1 MKAGTILSLRQPPT
15 AKQGGYKYNI
25 VNKGYIMDT
34 KIKENS
40 YLIDWLSFTIQ
51 TDIQGVGKK
60 AVREFLEQMNLD
72 TLPFAENETGRH
84 GYNRSLS
91 LQNYINVYYNEVK
104 FNEYDDN
111 NADKLD
117 RIIKMGVHFEFT
129 GQGCRI
135 LEQDRDWSDWFSLL
149 NGLNARY
156 SRIDIALDDFIGLLD
171 FDLMEDKIKKGEVI
185 SLSRTRNI
193 EASLDFK
200 KAEKLDNNGKSKG
213 KTIYFG
219 NKNSLMMIRFY
230 DKKREQQAKKIFCPF
245 EFWQRYEIVLKREK
259 AIDFVEKLR
268 SGENFSDLYLKV
280 MSGLIRFIEPSD
292 DKNKA
297 RWKTSPFWDDF
308 IKGSEPMK
316 LKRKNLDPSIFK
328 TISWVDQSVIGS
340 LQLLVEIAKMGDF
353 DLLELLK
360 NSQSRERSD
369 RQKTILGE
377 FDLLSEEQKQ
387 EIFNKIKEL
396 AI

>member
-1 MKAGTILSLRQPPT
+1 
-15 AKQGGYKYNI
+15 
-25 VNKGYIMDT
+25 MDT
-34 KIKENS
+34 KTKENS

-51 TDIQGVGKK
+51 TDINGVGKK
-60 AVREFLEQMNLD
+60 AVREFLEQMSLN

-104 FNEYDDN
+104 FNEYDEN
-111 NADKLD
+111 NSDKLD

-135 LEQDRDWSDWFSLL
+135 LEQDRDWADWFNLL
-149 NGLNARY
+149 DGLNARY

-245 EFWQRYEIVLKREK
+245 EFWQRYEIVLKRER

-297 RWKTSPFWDDF
+297 RWEISPFWDDF
-308 IKGSEPMK
+308 IKGSEPIK
-316 LKRKNLDPSIFK
+316 LERKNLDPSIFK
-328 TISWVDQSVIGS
+328 TISWMDQSVIGS
-340 LQLLVEIAKMGDF
+340 LQLLVEIAKMGNF
-353 DLLELLK
+353 DLLEILK
-360 NSQSRERSD
+360 NSKIREKSD
-369 RQKTILGE
+369 RQKSILNE

-387 EIFNKIKEL
+387 QIFNKIKDL
-396 AI
+396 AV

>member
-1 MKAGTILSLRQPPT
+1 
-15 AKQGGYKYNI
+15 
-25 VNKGYIMDT
+25 MDT

-51 TDIQGVGKK
+51 TDIDGVGKK
-60 AVREFLEQMNLD
+60 AVREFLEQMNLN

-104 FNEYDDN
+104 FNEYDEN
-111 NADKLD
+111 NAGKLD

-135 LEQDRDWSDWFSLL
+135 LEQDRDWVDWFNLL
-149 NGLNARY
+149 DGLNARY
-156 SRIDIALDDFIGLLD
+156 SRIDIALDDFVGLLD

-200 KAEKLDNNGKSKG
+200 KAEKLDNNGNSKG

-230 DKKREQQAKKIFCPF
+230 DKKREQQVKKIFCPF
-245 EFWQRYEIVLKREK
+245 EFWQRYEIVLKRER

-292 DKNKA
+292 DQNKA
-297 RWKTSPFWDDF
+297 RWEISPFWDDF
-308 IKGSEPMK
+308 IKGSEPIK
-316 LKRKNLDPSIFK
+316 LERKNLDPSIFK
-328 TISWVDQSVIGS
+328 TISWMDQSVIGS
-340 LQLLVEIAKMGDF
+340 LQLLVEIAKMGNF
-353 DLLELLK
+353 DLLEILK
-360 NSQSRERSD
+360 NSKIREKSD
-369 RQKTILGE
+369 RQKSILNE

-387 EIFNKIKEL
+387 QIFNKIKDL
-396 AI
+396 AV

>member
-1 MKAGTILSLRQPPT
+1 
-15 AKQGGYKYNI
+15 
-25 VNKGYIMDT
+25 MDT

-104 FNEYDDN
+104 FNEYDEN

-135 LEQDRDWSDWFSLL
+135 LEQDRDWSDWFDLL

-259 AIDFVEKLR
+259 AIDFVDKLR

-280 MSGLIRFIEPSD
+280 MSGLIRFVEPSD

-316 LKRKNLDPSIFK
+316 LERKNLDPSILK

-369 RQKTILGE
+369 RQKIILGE
-377 FDLLSEEQKQ
+377 FGLLSEEQKQ

>member
-1 MKAGTILSLRQPPT
+1 
-15 AKQGGYKYNI
+15 
-25 VNKGYIMDT
+25 MDT
-34 KIKENS
+34 KTKENS

-51 TDIQGVGKK
+51 TDIDGVGKK
-60 AVREFLEQMNLD
+60 AVQEFLEQMSLN

-104 FNEYDDN
+104 FNEYDEN
-111 NADKLD
+111 NAGKLD

-135 LEQDRDWSDWFSLL
+135 LEQDRDWVDWFNLL
-149 NGLNARY
+149 DGLNARY
-156 SRIDIALDDFIGLLD
+156 SRIDIALDDFVGLLD

-230 DKKREQQAKKIFCPF
+230 DKKREQEAKKIFCPY

-280 MSGLIRFIEPSD
+280 ISGLIRFVEPSD

-297 RWKTSPFWDDF
+297 RWKTSPFWNDF
-308 IKGSEPMK
+308 IEGSEPIK
-316 LKRKNLDPSIFK
+316 LERKNLDPSLDK
-328 TISWVDQSVIGS
+328 TIKWIDESVLGS
-340 LQLLVEIAKMGDF
+340 LQLLIEVAKKGDL

-360 NSQSRERSD
+360 NSRTREKSD
-369 RQKTILGE
+369 RQKSMLSE
-377 FDLLSEEQKQ
+377 FDLLNEEQKK

>member
-1 MKAGTILSLRQPPT
+1 
-15 AKQGGYKYNI
+15 
-25 VNKGYIMDT
+25 MDT
-34 KIKENS
+34 KTKENS

-51 TDIQGVGKK
+51 TDINGVGKK
-60 AVREFLEQMNLD
+60 AVREFLEQMNLNA
-72 TLPFAENETGRH
+72 LPFAENETGRH

-104 FNEYDDN
+104 FNEFDEN
-111 NADKLD
+111 NAGKLD

-135 LEQDRDWSDWFSLL
+135 LEQDRDWSDWFNLL
-149 NGLNARY
+149 NDLNVRY

-259 AIDFVEKLR
+259 AIDFVEKLK

-280 MSGLIRFIEPSD
+280 MSGLIRFVEPSD

-308 IKGSEPMK
+308 IKGSEPIK
-316 LKRKNLDPSIFK
+316 LERKNLDPSLDK
-328 TISWVDQSVIGS
+328 TIKWVSESVLGS
-340 LQLLVEIAKMGDF
+340 LQLLIEVAKKGDL

-360 NSQSRERSD
+360 NSRVREKSD
-369 RQKTILGE
+369 RQKSMLSE
-377 FDLLSEEQKQ
+377 FDLLNEEQKQ
-387 EIFNKIKEL
+387 EIFNKIKDL
-396 AI
+396 TI

>member
-1 MKAGTILSLRQPPT
+1 
-15 AKQGGYKYNI
+15 
-25 VNKGYIMDT
+25 MDT

-51 TDIQGVGKK
+51 TDIDGVGKK
-60 AVREFLEQMNLD
+60 AVREFLEQMNLN

-91 LQNYINVYYNEVK
+91 LQNYINVYYNELK
-104 FNEYDDN
+104 FNEYDEN

-135 LEQDRDWSDWFSLL
+135 LEQDRDWVDWFDLL
-149 NGLNARY
+149 NGLNVRY
-156 SRIDIALDDFIGLLD
+156 SRIDVALDDFIGLLD

-245 EFWQRYEIVLKREK
+245 EFWQRYEIVLKRER

-297 RWKTSPFWDDF
+297 RWEISPFWDDF
-308 IKGSEPMK
+308 IKGSEPIK
-316 LKRKNLDPSIFK
+316 LERKNLDPSIFK
-328 TISWVDQSVIGS
+328 TISWMDQSVIGS
-340 LQLLVEIAKMGDF
+340 LQLLVEIAKMGNF
-353 DLLELLK
+353 DLLEILK
-360 NSQSRERSD
+360 NSKIREKSD
-369 RQKTILGE
+369 RQKSILNE
-377 FDLLSEEQKQ
+377 FDLLNEDQKQ
-387 EIFNKIKEL
+387 EIYNKIKDL
-396 AI
+396 AV

>member
-1 MKAGTILSLRQPPT
+1 
-15 AKQGGYKYNI
+15 
-25 VNKGYIMDT
+25 MDT
-34 KIKENS
+34 KTKENS

-51 TDIQGVGKK
+51 TDIDGVGKK

-104 FNEYDDN
+104 FNEYDEN

-135 LEQDRDWSDWFSLL
+135 LEQDRDWSDWFNLL

-280 MSGLIRFIEPSD
+280 MSGLIRFVEPSD

-297 RWKTSPFWDDF
+297 TSKTSPFWDDF
-308 IKGSEPMK
+308 IKGSEPIK
-316 LKRKNLDPSIFK
+316 LERKNLDPSILK

>member
-1 MKAGTILSLRQPPT
+1 
-15 AKQGGYKYNI
+15 
-25 VNKGYIMDT
+25 MDT
-34 KIKENS
+34 KTKENS

-51 TDIQGVGKK
+51 TDVNGVGKK
-60 AVREFLEQMNLD
+60 AVREFLKQMNLNA
-72 TLPFAENETGRH
+72 LPFAENETGRH

-104 FNEYDDN
+104 FNEYDVN

-135 LEQDRDWSDWFSLL
+135 LEQDKDWGDWFNLL
-149 NGLNARY
+149 NALNVRY

-171 FDLMEDKIKKGEVI
+171 FDLMEEKIKKGEVI

-219 NKNSLMMIRFY
+219 NKSSLMMIRFY

-245 EFWQRYEIVLKREK
+245 DFWQRYEIVLKREK
-259 AIDFVEKLR
+259 AIDFVEKLK

-280 MSGLIRFIEPSD
+280 MSGLIRFVEPSD

-308 IKGSEPMK
+308 IKGSEPIK
-316 LKRKNLDPSIFK
+316 LERKNLDPSLDK
-328 TISWVDQSVIGS
+328 TIKWVSESVLGS
-340 LQLLVEIAKMGDF
+340 LQLLIEVAKKGDL

-360 NSQSRERSD
+360 NSRVREKSD
-369 RQKTILGE
+369 RQKSMLSE
-377 FDLLSEEQKQ
+377 FDLLNEEQKQ
-387 EIFNKIKEL
+387 EIFNKIKDL
-396 AI
+396 TI

>member
-1 MKAGTILSLRQPPT
+1 
-15 AKQGGYKYNI
+15 
-25 VNKGYIMDT
+25 MDT

-135 LEQDRDWSDWFSLL
+135 LEQDRDWSDWFDLL

-259 AIDFVEKLR
+259 AIDFVDKLR

-280 MSGLIRFIEPSD
+280 MSGLIRFVEPSD

-316 LKRKNLDPSIFK
+316 LERKNLDPSIFK

-369 RQKTILGE
+369 RQKIILGE

>member
-1 MKAGTILSLRQPPT
+1 
-15 AKQGGYKYNI
+15 
-25 VNKGYIMDT
+25 MDT

-51 TDIQGVGKK
+51 TDIDGVGKK
-60 AVREFLEQMNLD
+60 AVREFLEQMNLN

-91 LQNYINVYYNEVK
+91 LQNYINVYYNELK
-104 FNEYDDN
+104 FNEYDEN

-135 LEQDRDWSDWFSLL
+135 LEQDRDWVDWFDLL
-149 NGLNARY
+149 NGLNVRY
-156 SRIDIALDDFIGLLD
+156 SRIDVALDDFIGLLD
-171 FDLMEDKIKKGEVI
+171 FDLMEYKIKKGEVI

-245 EFWQRYEIVLKREK
+245 EFWQRYEIVLKRER

-297 RWKTSPFWDDF
+297 RWEISPFWDDF
-308 IKGSEPMK
+308 IKGSEPIK
-316 LKRKNLDPSIFK
+316 LERKNLDPSIFK
-328 TISWVDQSVIGS
+328 TISWMDQSVIGS
-340 LQLLVEIAKMGDF
+340 LQLLVEIAKMGNF
-353 DLLELLK
+353 DLLEILK
-360 NSQSRERSD
+360 NSKIREKSD
-369 RQKTILGE
+369 RQKSILNE
-377 FDLLSEEQKQ
+377 FDLLNEEQKQ
-387 EIFNKIKEL
+387 EIFNKIKDL
-396 AI
+396 AV

>member
-1 MKAGTILSLRQPPT
+1 
-15 AKQGGYKYNI
+15 
-25 VNKGYIMDT
+25 MDT
-34 KIKENS
+34 KTNENS

-51 TDIQGVGKK
+51 TDINGVGKK
-60 AVREFLEQMNLD
+60 AVREFLEQMNLSD
-72 TLPFAENETGRH
+72 LPFAENETGRH

-135 LEQDRDWSDWFSLL
+135 LEQDRDWFDYFNLL
-149 NGLNARY
+149 NDLNARY

-280 MSGLIRFIEPSD
+280 MSGLIRFVEPSD

-308 IKGSEPMK
+308 IKGSKPIK
-316 LKRKNLDPSIFK
+316 LKRKNLDPSILK

-360 NSQSRERSD
+360 NSQSREKSD

-387 EIFNKIKEL
+387 EIFSKIKEL

>member
-1 MKAGTILSLRQPPT
+1 
-15 AKQGGYKYNI
+15 
-25 VNKGYIMDT
+25 MDT

-51 TDIQGVGKK
+51 TDIHGVGKR
-60 AVREFLEQMNLD
+60 AVREFLEQMDLD

-135 LEQDRDWSDWFSLL
+135 LEQDRDWSDWFNLL
-149 NGLNARY
+149 KDLNARY

-280 MSGLIRFIEPSD
+280 MSGLIRFVEPSD

-308 IKGSEPMK
+308 IKGSEPIK
-316 LKRKNLDPSIFK
+316 LKRKNVDPSILK
-328 TISWVDQSVIGS
+328 TISWVDNSVIGS

-360 NSQSRERSD
+360 NSQSREKSD

-387 EIFNKIKEL
+387 EIFSKIKEL

>member
-1 MKAGTILSLRQPPT
+1 
-15 AKQGGYKYNI
+15 
-25 VNKGYIMDT
+25 MDT
-34 KIKENS
+34 KTKENS

-51 TDIQGVGKK
+51 TDINGVGKK
-60 AVREFLEQMNLD
+60 AVREFLKQMNLNA
-72 TLPFAENETGRH
+72 LPFAENETGRH

-104 FNEYDDN
+104 FNEFDEN
-111 NADKLD
+111 NASKLD

-135 LEQDRDWSDWFSLL
+135 LEQDKDWGDWFNLL
-149 NGLNARY
+149 NALNVRY

-171 FDLMEDKIKKGEVI
+171 FDLMEEKIKKGEVI

-219 NKNSLMMIRFY
+219 NKSSLMMIRFY

-245 EFWQRYEIVLKREK
+245 DFWQRYEIVLKREK
-259 AIDFVEKLR
+259 AIDFVEKLK

-280 MSGLIRFIEPSD
+280 MSGLIRFVEPSD

-308 IKGSEPMK
+308 IKGSEPIK
-316 LKRKNLDPSIFK
+316 LERKNLDPSLDK
-328 TISWVDQSVIGS
+328 TIKWVSESVLGS
-340 LQLLVEIAKMGDF
+340 LQLLIEVAKKGDL

-360 NSQSRERSD
+360 NSRVREKSD
-369 RQKTILGE
+369 RQKSMLSE
-377 FDLLSEEQKQ
+377 FDLLNEEQKQ
-387 EIFNKIKEL
+387 EIFNKIKDL
-396 AI
+396 TI

>member
-1 MKAGTILSLRQPPT
+1 
-15 AKQGGYKYNI
+15 
-25 VNKGYIMDT
+25 MDT
-34 KIKENS
+34 KTKENS

-51 TDIQGVGKK
+51 TDIDGVGKK
-60 AVREFLEQMNLD
+60 AVREFLEQMSLN

-104 FNEYDDN
+104 FNEYDEN
-111 NADKLD
+111 NAGKLD

-135 LEQDRDWSDWFSLL
+135 LEQDRDWVDWFNLL
-149 NGLNARY
+149 DGLNARY
-156 SRIDIALDDFIGLLD
+156 SRIDIALDDFVGLLD

-193 EASLDFK
+193 ETNLDFR
-200 KAEKLDNNGKSKG
+200 KAEKLDNNGNSKG

-219 NKNSLMMIRFY
+219 NKSSLMMIRFY

-245 EFWQRYEIVLKREK
+245 EFWQRYEVVLKREK

-280 MSGLIRFIEPSD
+280 MSGLIRFVEPSGD
-292 DKNKA
+292 QNKA
-297 RWKTSPFWDDF
+297 RWETSPFWDHF
-308 IKGSEPMK
+308 LKGAEPIKLE
-316 LKRKNLDPSIFK
+316 RKNLDPSLDK
-328 TISWVDQSVIGS
+328 TIKWLGESVLGS
-340 LQLLVEIAKMGDF
+340 LQLLVEVARKGDLDF
-353 DLLELLK
+353 LELLK
-360 NSQSRERSD
+360 NSKTREKSD
-369 RQKTILGE
+369 RQKSMLSE
-377 FDLLSEEQKQ
+377 FDLLNEEQKQ
-387 EIFNKIKEL
+387 EIFSKIKEL

>member
-1 MKAGTILSLRQPPT
+1 
-15 AKQGGYKYNI
+15 
-25 VNKGYIMDT
+25 MDT
-34 KIKENS
+34 KTKENS

-51 TDIQGVGKK
+51 TDINGVGKK
-60 AVREFLEQMNLD
+60 AVREFLEQMNLNA
-72 TLPFAENETGRH
+72 LPFAENETGRH

-104 FNEYDDN
+104 FNEFDEN
-111 NADKLD
+111 NAGKLD

-135 LEQDRDWSDWFSLL
+135 LEQDRDWSDWFNLL
-149 NGLNARY
+149 NDLNARY

-259 AIDFVEKLR
+259 AIDFVEKLK

-280 MSGLIRFIEPSD
+280 MSG
-292 DKNKA
+292 
-297 RWKTSPFWDDF
+297 
-308 IKGSEPMK
+308 
-316 LKRKNLDPSIFK
+316 
-328 TISWVDQSVIGS
+328 
-340 LQLLVEIAKMGDF
+340 
-353 DLLELLK
+353 
-360 NSQSRERSD
+360 
-369 RQKTILGE
+369 
-377 FDLLSEEQKQ
+377 
-387 EIFNKIKEL
+387 
-396 AI
+396 

>member
-1 MKAGTILSLRQPPT
+1 
-15 AKQGGYKYNI
+15 
-25 VNKGYIMDT
+25 MDT
-34 KIKENS
+34 KTKENS

-51 TDIQGVGKK
+51 TDIHGVGKK
-60 AVREFLEQMNLD
+60 AVREFLEQMDLD

-104 FNEYDDN
+104 FNEYDAN

-149 NGLNARY
+149 NDLNARY

-171 FDLMEDKIKKGEVI
+171 FDLMEEKIKKGEVI

-280 MSGLIRFIEPSD
+280 MSGLIRFVEPSD

-308 IKGSEPMK
+308 IKGSEPIK
-316 LKRKNLDPSIFK
+316 LERKNLDPSILK

-360 NSQSRERSD
+360 NSQSREKSD

-387 EIFNKIKEL
+387 EIFSKIKEL

>member
-1 MKAGTILSLRQPPT
+1 
-15 AKQGGYKYNI
+15 
-25 VNKGYIMDT
+25 MDT

-51 TDIQGVGKK
+51 TDIDGVGKK
-60 AVREFLEQMNLD
+60 AVREFLEQMNLN

-104 FNEYDDN
+104 FNEYDEN
-111 NADKLD
+111 NSDKLD

-135 LEQDRDWSDWFSLL
+135 LEQDRDWADWFNLL
-149 NGLNARY
+149 DGLNARY

-245 EFWQRYEIVLKREK
+245 EFWQRYEIVLKRER

-297 RWKTSPFWDDF
+297 RWEISPFWDNF
-308 IKGSEPMK
+308 IKGSEPIK
-316 LKRKNLDPSIFK
+316 LERKNLDPSIFK
-328 TISWVDQSVIGS
+328 TISWMDQSVIGS
-340 LQLLVEIAKMGDF
+340 LQLLVEIAKMGNF
-353 DLLELLK
+353 DLLEILK
-360 NSQSRERSD
+360 NSKIREKSD
-369 RQKTILGE
+369 RQKSMLNE
-377 FDLLSEEQKQ
+377 FDLLNEDQKQ
-387 EIFNKIKEL
+387 EIFNKIKDL
-396 AI
+396 AV